1 MGYLI
6 RMAPEVGVWLANVRD
21 RDPAAADLID
31 EAVAAL
37 RAGGESV
44 GPPLVVP
51 VDDPPLNARP
61 DLDAA
66 YGRQLERLTRVR
78 RAVADAA
85 TSRKRLELEAGRLE
99 QHLVK
104 VDEQIRNALETG
116 RGGLAEQ
123 AGERRRAAE
132 ERLAEM
138 RRLHTGMQAEEE
150 RLTMASFRLQ
160 DKFPPSGPALRPSR
174 PPRRRRK
181 QRPRPRGRRR
191 SSTTPALMPKA
202 RVLPQAAL
210 ATPLRPVQL
219 HPRWS
224 SANCGRAY
232 LGRLVPASCSPS
244 SPRAPPCFSPRVWKV
259 TGCAPGTPKPSRIV
273 ASDTGASRGPHADAG
288 FRAYLAVWKPQRR
301 RCTG

>member
-6 RMAPEVGVWLANVRD
+6 RMAPEVGGWLAAVRD

-51 VDDPPLNARP
+51 LDDPPLNPHP

-66 YGRQLERLTRVR
+66 YGRQVERLTRLR

-85 TSRKRLELEAGRLE
+85 TSRKRLELEAGQLE
-99 QHLVK
+99 QHLAK
-104 VDEQIRNALETG
+104 LGEQIRNALETG
-116 RGGLAEQ
+116 RGDLAEQ

-138 RRLHTGMQAEEE
+138 RRLHAGMQAEEE
-150 RLTMASFRLQ
+150 RLTMTSYRLQ
-160 DKFPPSGPALRPSR
+160 DKVSAFRTRKEALKASWAAAEAAAEAAWAE
-174 PPRRRRK
+174 
-181 QRPRPRGRRR
+181 
-191 SSTTPALMPKA
+191 SS
-202 RVLPQAAL
+202 
-210 ATPLRPVQL
+210 
-219 HPRWS
+219 H
-224 SANCGRAY
+224 
-232 LGRLVPASCSPS
+232 
-244 SPRAPPCFSPRVWKV
+244 RAPLCFSPRAWKA
-259 TGCAPGTPKPSRIV
+259 TGCAPGTPKPSRIA
-273 ASDTGASRGPHADAG
+273 ASATSASRGTRADAG
-288 FRAYLAVWKPQRR
+288 FSAYPAVWKPQRR